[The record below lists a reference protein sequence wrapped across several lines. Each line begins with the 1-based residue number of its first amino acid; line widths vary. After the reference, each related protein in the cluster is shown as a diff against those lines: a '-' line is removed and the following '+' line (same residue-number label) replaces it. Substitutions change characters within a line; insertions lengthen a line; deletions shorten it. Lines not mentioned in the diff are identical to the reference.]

1 MTTIYLIR
9 HAEAE
14 GNLYRRIHGWYDAL
28 VTENGWK
35 QIQALETRFAG
46 VPVDA
51 VWSSDLYR
59 TCATA
64 RAVYVPRG
72 MELHTDPDL
81 REINMGRWEDRTWGE
96 VRQTE
101 GERLLQFN
109 HSDPAWVAPGGESL
123 GDVGA
128 RAERAIRRIAGKYPG
143 QTVAVFSHGTAIR
156 QFLANVKGI
165 PPEEWHTMPH
175 ADNTSVTCLAW
186 DGEVFHVVF
195 EGDNS
200 HLDDSISTLA
210 QQTWWRKGAQKKED
224 VNLWY
229 RPLDPASERDFYLDA
244 RRDAWISTY
253 GADLPFD
260 GPAFWEGAERAMAQ
274 DPMALTVAM
283 AGQEPRRGAPAGPP
297 AGPGGGGGLSLPVL
311 HDARVPVPGPGRT
324 AAGPG
329 GLLLPGPGPDL
340 PAPAVRPRR
349 SRPAVL

>member
-1 MTTIYLIR
+1 
-9 HAEAE
+9 
-14 GNLYRRIHGWYDAL
+14 
-28 VTENGWK
+28 
-35 QIQALETRFAG
+35 
-46 VPVDA
+46 
-51 VWSSDLYR
+51 
-59 TCATA
+59 
-64 RAVYVPRG
+64 
-72 MELHTDPDL
+72 
-81 REINMGRWEDRTWGE
+81 MGRWEDRTWGE

-156 QFLANVKGI
+156 PVPGQCQGDPAGRVA
-165 PPEEWHTMPH
+165 HH
-175 ADNTSVTCLAW
+175 ATRGQHLRDLSGLGRRGVP
-186 DGEVFHVVF
+186 VVF

-283 AGQEPRRGAPAGPP
+283 AGQEPAGVLQLDPQRDREE
-297 AGPGGGGGLSLPVL
+297 GVGFLSLYYMTPAFRFRGLGVQL
-311 HDARVPVPGPGRT
+311 LGQAVSFYRGLGRT
-324 AAGPG
+324 SLRLRCAPDGAARQFYEKHGFLKSAEGQIGP
-329 GLLLPGPGPDL
+329 LSLD
-340 PAPAVRPRR
+340 
-349 SRPAVL
+349 VLEKYIGYYR

>member
-46 VPVDA
+46 VHVDA

-64 RAVYVPRG
+64 RAVYVPKG
-72 MELHTDPDL
+72 LELHTDPDL

-128 RAERAIRRIAGKYPG
+128 SGASPENTPARPWLCSATALLSASSWPMSRGSRRK
-143 QTVAVFSHGTAIR
+143 SGTPCHMR
-156 QFLANVKGI
+156 TT
-165 PPEEWHTMPH
+165 PP
-175 ADNTSVTCLAW
+175 
-186 DGEVFHVVF
+186 
-195 EGDNS
+195 
-200 HLDDSISTLA
+200 
-210 QQTWWRKGAQKKED
+210 
-224 VNLWY
+224 
-229 RPLDPASERDFYLDA
+229 
-244 RRDAWISTY
+244 
-253 GADLPFD
+253 
-260 GPAFWEGAERAMAQ
+260 
-274 DPMALTVAM
+274 
-283 AGQEPRRGAPAGPP
+283 
-297 AGPGGGGGLSLPVL
+297 
-311 HDARVPVPGPGRT
+311 
-324 AAGPG
+324 
-329 GLLLPGPGPDL
+329 
-340 PAPAVRPRR
+340 
-349 SRPAVL
+349 

>member
-1 MTTIYLIR
+1 M
-9 HAEAE
+9 
-14 GNLYRRIHGWYDAL
+14 
-28 VTENGWK
+28 
-35 QIQALETRFAG
+35 
-46 VPVDA
+46 
-51 VWSSDLYR
+51 
-59 TCATA
+59 
-64 RAVYVPRG
+64 
-72 MELHTDPDL
+72 
-81 REINMGRWEDRTWGE
+81 
-96 VRQTE
+96 
-101 GERLLQFN
+101 
-109 HSDPAWVAPGGESL
+109 
-123 GDVGA
+123 
-128 RAERAIRRIAGKYPG
+128 
-143 QTVAVFSHGTAIR
+143 AVFSHGTAIR

-274 DPMALTVAM
+274 DPMALTVACLLYTSPS
-283 AGQEPRRGAPAGPP
+283 PR
-297 AGPGGGGGLSLPVL
+297 
-311 HDARVPVPGPGRT
+311 D
-324 AAGPG
+324 
-329 GLLLPGPGPDL
+329 
-340 PAPAVRPRR
+340 
-349 SRPAVL
+349 

>member
-1 MTTIYLIR
+1 
-9 HAEAE
+9 
-14 GNLYRRIHGWYDAL
+14 
-28 VTENGWK
+28 
-35 QIQALETRFAG
+35 
-46 VPVDA
+46 
-51 VWSSDLYR
+51 
-59 TCATA
+59 
-64 RAVYVPRG
+64 

-165 PPEEWHTMPH
+165 PPESGTPCHTRTHLRDLSGLGRRRCSMWYLRG
-175 ADNTSVTCLAW
+175 TL
-186 DGEVFHVVF
+186 
-195 EGDNS
+195 

-253 GADLPFD
+253 GG
-260 GPAFWEGAERAMAQ
+260 GPA
-274 DPMALTVAM
+274 L
-283 AGQEPRRGAPAGPP
+283 
-297 AGPGGGGGLSLPVL
+297 
-311 HDARVPVPGPGRT
+311 
-324 AAGPG
+324 
-329 GLLLPGPGPDL
+329 
-340 PAPAVRPRR
+340 
-349 SRPAVL
+349 